1 MRSMKLQ
8 ALAVMLLI
16 FLSGCAYHSAP
27 KDNQEF
33 YQLSQISEL
42 AGVYK
47 NKGDPSGYLS
57 AIIWGDIKLNINP
70 EVSHADI
77 EFIEVMPAE
86 NSLIVKAIK
95 SGCAIYEK
103 PYILGKNFKISGG
116 RIIIHRDVFLLSRGA
131 GDVLAGPSYEQITLG
146 LDTGKHGKYR
156 RSDYA
161 AGLVLLLLPIAF
173 SETNDTRFERV
184 NERPPRFKS
193 CDNR

>member
-1 MRSMKLQ
+1 MKPRV
-8 ALAVMLLI
+8 LAVMLFI
-16 FLSGCAYHSAP
+16 FLNGCAFHSEP

-33 YQLSQISEL
+33 YKISQLSEL

-57 AIIWGDIKLNINP
+57 AIIWGYTKLNINP
-70 EVSHADI
+70 EVSHVDI
-77 EFIEVMPAE
+77 EFIEVLSTE

-95 SGCAIYEK
+95 NGCAIYEK
-103 PYILGKNFKISGG
+103 PYILGRDFNISGG
-116 RIIIHRDVFLLSRGA
+116 KIIIHRDAFLLSRGA

-161 AGLVLLLLPIAF
+161 AGLVFLLLPIAF

-184 NERPPRFKS
+184 NDSPQGFKA
-193 CDNR
+193 CNR